1 MAAWSLDHVSLESPT
16 SLASASATCGRGER
30 LRRRPLPGRP
40 ECGSREATGLRLVSR
55 HICRHE
61 HGVRGDRRGR
71 CGRSGPG
78 GRVVAIPKRPTGD
91 HDALRRPG
99 RVGVRRGDRAASR
112 WVCGGSASAGTTR
125 HDCASSRPTIGLAA
139 FTNARAGSWTLILSL
154 LGTTSSSSSTTDGRL
169 ATEDHHL
176 SPGGGAS

>member
-1 MAAWSLDHVSLESPT
+1 VESRPRVARIADIPGIRECYLRSWRAAYDGDLSPDVLNAEAEKRLAFDWSRGISADTSAVFVATDEDVVVGVVQADESLPSPRDRPEIT
-16 SLASASATCGRGER
+16 MLYVDPVAGGRA
-30 LRRRPLPGRP
+30 RRPS
-40 ECGSREATGLRLVSR
+40 CF
-55 HICRHE
+55 
-61 HGVRGDRRGR
+61 
-71 CGRSGPG
+71 
-78 GRVVAIPKRPTGD
+78 
-91 HDALRRPG
+91 AL
-99 RVGVRRGDRAASR
+99 
-112 WVCGGSASAGTTR
+112 VCGGSASAGTTR